1 VQASNPPFPYFRK
14 VTFSRIS
21 GGGSG
26 RFCVSKLWIW
36 DQKIENL
43 FEFLGREVALP
54 ILQPFGTFRG
64 PRCLELAAADF
75 TATRREVG
83 CSAPPQI
90 LRGRL
95 DLRGNSRVG
104 SELLDAQVS
113 SRSSTVSAARI
124 GLAIG

>member
-1 VQASNPPFPYFRK
+1 MLDM
-14 VTFSRIS
+14 
-21 GGGSG
+21 GS
-26 RFCVSKLWIW
+26 
-36 DQKIENL
+36 KIKNL

-54 ILQPFGTFRG
+54 ILQPFGTFCG

-75 TATRREVG
+75 AATRHEVG
-83 CSAPPQI
+83 CSAPLQI
-90 LRGRL
+90 SRGCR

-113 SRSSTVSAARI
+113 SRPSTVSAAGI